1 MIKNYK
7 TNKLNIMY
15 TLRIVIERAENNYS
29 AYIDGID
36 GIIATGQTVDEIKT
50 NMIEAINAFVEECN
64 ELGCEVPKELQ
75 GDYELNFKMDVKSL
89 LDFYSGIFSKAGL
102 ERITGINQKQLW
114 HYASG
119 NRNPRP
125 EQSLKLETA
134 LHKLGE
140 ELLSISL

>member
-1 MIKNYK
+1 MAKQL
-7 TNKLNIMY
+7 T
-15 TLRIVIERAENNYS
+15 VIIEKADNNYS

-36 GIIATGQTVDEIKT
+36 GIVTTGNSIDEIKK
-50 NMIEAINAFVEECN
+50 NMVEAIELYVETC
-64 ELGCEVPKELQ
+64 KELDLECPEELE
-75 GDYELNFKMDVKSL
+75 GDYQLNFKMDVKSL
-89 LDFYSGIFSKAGL
+89 LEFYSGIFTKAGL

-125 EQSLKLETA
+125 EQKIKIETA

-140 ELLSISL
+140 DLLSINL

>member
-1 MIKNYK
+1 
-7 TNKLNIMY
+7 MY
-15 TLRIVIERAENNYS
+15 TLKIIIERADSNYS

-36 GIIATGQTVDEIKT
+36 GIIATGQTVDDIKT
-50 NMIEAINAFVEECN
+50 NMIEAINAFIEECK
-64 ELGCEVPKELQ
+64 ELGCEIPEELR
-75 GDYELNFKMDVKSL
+75 GDYDFNFKMDVKSL
-89 LDFYSGIFSKAGL
+89 LEFYSGIFSKAGL

-125 EQSLKLETA
+125 EQSMKLESA

>member
-1 MIKNYK
+1 MGALL
-7 TNKLNIMY
+7 T
-15 TLRIVIERAENNYS
+15 VIIEKADNNYS

-36 GIIATGQTVDEIKT
+36 GIITTGNTIDEIKK
-50 NMIEAINAFVEECN
+50 NMVEAIELYVETC
-64 ELGCEVPKELQ
+64 KELDLECPEELE
-75 GDYELNFKMDVKSL
+75 GDYQLNFIMDVKSL
-89 LDFYSGIFSKAGL
+89 LEFYSGIFTKAGL

-125 EQSLKLETA
+125 EQKIKIETA

-140 ELLSISL
+140 DLLSINL

>member
-1 MIKNYK
+1 MIMHTYLL
-7 TNKLNIMY
+7 T
-15 TLRIVIERAENNYS
+15 VIIEKADNNYS

-36 GIIATGQTVDEIKT
+36 GIVTTGNSIDEIKK
-50 NMIEAINAFVEECN
+50 NMVEAIELYVETC
-64 ELGCEVPKELQ
+64 KELDLECPEELEGEYQ
-75 GDYELNFKMDVKSL
+75 LNFKMDVKSL
-89 LDFYSGIFSKAGL
+89 LEFYSGIFTKAGL

-125 EQSLKLETA
+125 EQKIKIETA

-140 ELLSISL
+140 DLLSINL

>member
-1 MIKNYK
+1 MK
-7 TNKLNIMY
+7 TLK
-15 TLRIVIERAENNYS
+15 IVIERAEHNYS
-29 AYIDGID
+29 AFIDGID
-36 GIIATGQTVDEIKT
+36 GIIATGNSVDEIKK
-50 NMIEAINAFVEECN
+50 NMAEAIHVFVEEC
-64 ELGCEVPKELQ
+64 Q
-75 GDYELNFKMDVKSL
+75 ELNCEIPEELNEEYDFCFKMDVKSL

-119 NRNPRP
+119 GRNPRP
-125 EQSLKLETA
+125 EQTLKLEQA

>member
-1 MIKNYK
+1 MDRQL
-7 TNKLNIMY
+7 T
-15 TLRIVIERAENNYS
+15 VIIEKADNNYS

-36 GIIATGQTVDEIKT
+36 GIITTGNTIDEIKK
-50 NMIEAINAFVEECN
+50 NMVEAIELYVETC
-64 ELGCEVPKELQ
+64 KELDLECPEELE
-75 GDYELNFKMDVKSL
+75 GDYQLNFKMDVKSL
-89 LDFYSGIFSKAGL
+89 LEFYSGIFTKAGL

-125 EQSLKLETA
+125 EQKIKIETA

-140 ELLSISL
+140 DLLSINL

>member
-1 MIKNYK
+1 MAVQL
-7 TNKLNIMY
+7 T
-15 TLRIVIERAENNYS
+15 VIIEKADNNYS

-36 GIIATGQTVDEIKT
+36 GIVTTGNSIDEIKK
-50 NMIEAINAFVEECN
+50 NMVEAIELYVETC
-64 ELGCEVPKELQ
+64 KELDLECPEELE
-75 GDYELNFKMDVKSL
+75 GDYQLNFKMDVKSL
-89 LDFYSGIFSKAGL
+89 LEFYSGIFTKAGL

-125 EQSLKLETA
+125 EQKIKIETA

-140 ELLSISL
+140 DLLSINL